1 MTYPRPLR
9 LVHWTV
15 AALVTCQ
22 LALAVVLTQLR
33 SLSYG
38 QFVLSLH
45 RQLGLVILL
54 LVVARLVMSRWHR
67 IPSFS
72 SSGLPPWQVR
82 TAALVHGG
90 FFLLL
95 MAQPV
100 IGILLAWARGD
111 TVGVLGLVHVG
122 APMEMSDSLREQ
134 LMTVHAAT
142 AVVLFSLC
150 LLHVGAVVF
159 NRVVRRVSV
168 IDRMLPPVSVD
179 KLVNRVSVGAQL
191 SWGFALVI
199 GTALIVVVNAVGTYR
214 DLNRATAAF
223 QTEDI
228 AVADQLRAAQVA
240 WKDFYTT
247 VAAANPNGAPS
258 PDAAVHLKDAA
269 DTAKSSLD
277 DAQTHAPPGI
287 IRTGLGSVMTQLAAV
302 VPAGPINLEAVKA
315 VDAKLQE
322 LVDSQSLVTLQRR
335 TDNDDLAARGHDL
348 IVITI
353 LPMVIAGIVVGL
365 LLARSFTDSLGRMA
379 VLIKGIEEDRR
390 SARVEVQGAGQFA
403 GLTRD
408 ILAMR
413 VAVEGR
419 ANAASSRQV
428 ELEAERAR
436 LAQEQLQRE
445 AENERQQ
452 SSVRRAQREQ
462 LAAEFEL
469 QVAGIISTVSEAAQA
484 FTATAGKMAASA
496 ATSAQRSREASCVA
510 ERTSGAASEVAMGTG
525 ELSDRAQSV
534 RENAEQSKSRTSSAV
549 QEAAQVSAQ
558 IEHLISAV
566 RQISS
571 ITDLIASV
579 ARQTNLLAI
588 NARVEAARAGEF
600 GRGFSV
606 VADEVKALAQRTRE
620 ATNGIEKNIQQ
631 IDAAAARSA
640 QSLQRL
646 LEVIS
651 GVDKAASEI
660 FEVIDV
666 QVASTRQLTERI
678 SGISSSTRSVA
689 TDIRDA
695 QDTAQATEQMSS
707 DMVQA
712 AAVIEEQADH
722 LREQVGQFVL
732 GLRSAGANTVGASP
746 SRRNNPQTQELE
758 QWRAVGS

>member
-38 QFVLSLH
+38 QLVLSLH

-54 LVVARLVMSRWHR
+54 LVIARLVMSRRHKV
-67 IPSFS
+67 PSYS
-72 SSGLPPWQVR
+72 SSGLPSWQVR
-82 TAALVHGG
+82 AAALVHGG
-90 FFLLL
+90 FLVLL

-111 TVGVLGLVHVG
+111 TVGLLGLVQVA
-122 APMEMSDSLREQ
+122 APMEMSDSLRER
-134 LMTVHAAT
+134 LMTLHAVL
-142 AVVLFSLC
+142 AVALFSMC

-159 NRVVRRVSV
+159 NRVLRRVSV
-168 IDRMLPPVSVD
+168 IDRMLPPVSSD

-191 SWGFALVI
+191 SWAFALVI
-199 GTALIVVVNAVGTYR
+199 GTALIVVLNAVASYR

-223 QTEDI
+223 QSEDV
-228 AVADQLRAAQVA
+228 AVADQIRAAQVA
-240 WKDFYTT
+240 WKDFYAT
-247 VAAANPNGAPS
+247 VAASPNGAPS
-258 PDAAVHLKDAA
+258 PQAAAHLKDAS

-277 DAQTHAPPGI
+277 DAQNHAPAGDI
-287 IRTGLGSVMTQLAAV
+287 KTALAAVLAQLAAV
-302 VPAGPINLEAVKA
+302 TPTGAINLDAVKA

-348 IVITI
+348 IIVTI
-353 LPMVIAGIVVGL
+353 LPMVIAGLVIGL

-390 SARVEVQGAGQFA
+390 SAAVEVQGAGQFA

-413 VAVEGR
+413 VAVESR
-419 ANAASSRQV
+419 ANAASSRQA

-469 QVAGIISTVSEAAQA
+469 QVSGIISTVSEAAQA
-484 FTATAGKMAASA
+484 FTSTAGKMAASA
-496 ATSAQRSREASCVA
+496 ATSAQRSREASSVA
-510 ERTSGAASEVAMGTG
+510 ERTSGAASEVATGTG

-534 RENAEQSKSRTSSAV
+534 RENAEQSKSRASSAV

-558 IEHLISAV
+558 IEHLIAAV

-631 IDAAAARSA
+631 IDTAAARSSE
-640 QSLQRL
+640 SLQRL

-660 FEVIDV
+660 FEVIDA

-695 QDTAQATEQMSS
+695 QETAHATEQMSS

-712 AAVIEEQADH
+712 AAVIEEQADN

-732 GLRSAGANTVGASP
+732 GLRSAGANTASASP
-746 SRRNNPQTQELE
+746 GRQSEPQVRKSEP
-758 QWRAVGS
+758 WRAVGS

>member
-45 RQLGLVILL
+45 RQLGIVILL
-54 LVVARLVMSRWHR
+54 LVLARLVMSRRHKV
-67 IPSFS
+67 PSYS
-72 SSGLPPWQVR
+72 SSGLPSWQVR
-82 TAALVHGG
+82 TAALVHGA
-90 FFLLL
+90 FIVLL

-111 TVGVLGLVHVG
+111 AVGLLGIVQV
-122 APMEMSDSLREQ
+122 ASPMEMSDSTRER
-134 LMTVHAAT
+134 LMTVHAVT

-150 LLHVGAVVF
+150 LVHVGAVVF
-159 NRVVRRVSV
+159 NRIVRRVSV
-168 IDRMLPPVSVD
+168 IDRMLPPVSTD

-191 SWGFALVI
+191 SWAFALVL
-199 GTALIVVVNAVGTYR
+199 GTALIVVLNAVATYR

-223 QTEDI
+223 QSEDI

-240 WKDFYTT
+240 WKDFY
-247 VAAANPNGAPS
+247 AAAAADSTGTAS
-258 PDAAVHLKDAA
+258 PDAAAHLKDVA

-277 DAQTHAPPGI
+277 DAQTHAPPGEI
-287 IRTGLGSVMTQLAAV
+287 KTGVGAVTAQLAAAMV
-302 VPAGPINLEAVKA
+302 STKAVNLEAVKA
-315 VDAKLQE
+315 IDAKLQD

-353 LPMVIAGIVVGL
+353 LPMVLAGLVTGL

-390 SARVEVQGAGQFA
+390 AAAVEVQGAGQFA

-413 VAVEGR
+413 VAVESR
-419 ANAASSRQV
+419 ANTAASRQA

-445 AENERQQ
+445 AENQRQQ

-469 QVAGIISTVSEAAQA
+469 QVSGIISTVSEAAQT
-484 FTATAGKMAASA
+484 FTSTAGKMAASA
-496 ATSAQRSREASCVA
+496 ATSAQRSREASTVA

-525 ELSDRAQSV
+525 ELSERAHSV
-534 RENAEQSKSRTSSAV
+534 RENAQHSKSRASSAV
-549 QEAAQVSAQ
+549 QEAAQVNAQ
-558 IEHLISAV
+558 IEHLIAAV

-606 VADEVKALAQRTRE
+606 VADEVKALAQRTGE
-620 ATNGIEKNIQQ
+620 ATHGIEKNIQQ
-631 IDAAAARSA
+631 IDTAAARSSE
-640 QSLQRL
+640 SLQRL

-651 GVDKAASEI
+651 GVDRAASEI
-660 FEVIDV
+660 FEVIDA

-695 QDTAQATEQMSS
+695 QETASATEQMSS

-712 AAVIEEQADH
+712 AAVIEEQAEH
-722 LREQVGQFVL
+722 LREQVGHFVL
-732 GLRSAGANTVGASP
+732 GLRSAGASTSASP
-746 SRRNNPQTQELE
+746 AQSEPRAPELE
-758 QWRAVGS
+758 QWRAVAS